1 MKVALIN
8 SNRVQHPWPVIPF
21 GLCRIAAALEREG
34 HDVFFLDLCFSKSP
48 PKAIEEMV
56 ADFKPDVVGIGIRNL
71 DNASSCN
78 NIFFLDGIKDEIIA
92 PSKRAFSGPIVIGGA
107 AVGISGA
114 EMLHFLDLEY
124 AIRGDGEEAMPD
136 FVKSL
141 EENRPQNDIGGLIRR
156 VDGDITIQNPP
167 HRIENLNTLPPVRL
181 LRFLNLSQYSRFGT
195 PLQIQTKRGCALE
208 CSYCTYNQIE
218 GRSYRLRKPELV
230 ADEIESLVAETGMHN
245 IEFTD
250 STFNIPL
257 PHAKEV
263 LRALRRKKLRIKCR
277 TMGLNPSAVDK
288 ELVDLMKDVGF
299 QEVDL
304 GAESCCDATLKTLG
318 KGFRKQDVLRAGRLL
333 RQAKIPISWF
343 LLVGAPGETEE
354 TLHETFESIAWA
366 ASSWDLI
373 IIGVGIRIY
382 RGAPIAEHL
391 RLHDPT
397 CTEDEFL
404 HPVYY
409 EPDTL
414 DLERIKRL
422 TKDAYHRYPNFL
434 MYDEK
439 SQYPAVVITAFHIL
453 LKLFAP
459 KQPIWRVYIL
469 VRKVLRIFG
478 VE

>member
-34 HDVFFLDLCFSKSP
+34 HEVVFLDLCFSKSP
-48 PKAIEEMV
+48 ARAIEEMI
-56 ADFKPDVVGIGIRNL
+56 ADSKPDVVGIGIRNL

-78 NIFFLDGIKDEIIA
+78 SIFFLNGIKDEIIT
-92 PSKRAFSGPIVIGGA
+92 PCKRAFSGPIVIGGP

-114 EMLHFLDLEY
+114 EMLRFLDLEY
-124 AIRGDGEEAMPD
+124 AIQGDGEEAMPT

-141 EENRPQNDIGGLIRR
+141 EGNHPQNDVGGLIRR
-156 VDGDITIQNPP
+156 VNGEITIQNPP

-181 LRFLNLSQYSRFGT
+181 RRFLKLSQYSRFGT
-195 PLQIQTKRGCALE
+195 PLQIQTKRGCALQ

-218 GRSYRLRKPELV
+218 GPSYRLQNPELV
-230 ADEIESLVAETGMHN
+230 ADEIESLVCETGIHSV
-245 IEFTD
+245 EFTD

-257 PHAKEV
+257 DHAKDV
-263 LRALRRKKLRIKCR
+263 LRALCRKKLRIKYR

-288 ELVDLMKDVGF
+288 ELVDLMKEVGF

-318 KGFRKQDVLRAGRLL
+318 KGYKKQDVLQAGRLL
-333 RQAKIPISWF
+333 RQAKIPTSWF

-354 TLHETFESIAWA
+354 TLQETFESVAQA
-366 ASSWDLI
+366 ASPWDLV

-382 RGAPIAEHL
+382 KGAPIAG
-391 RLHDPT
+391 RLSLQNPT
-397 CTEDEFL
+397 CTKDEFL
-404 HPVYY
+404 YPVYY

-414 DLERIKRL
+414 GLERIKRV
-422 TKDAYHRYPNFL
+422 TKDAYHIHPNFL

-439 SQYPAVVITAFHIL
+439 SQYPAAVITALHIL

-469 VRKVLRIFG
+469 VRKILRIFG